1 MPLMAMMVMVM
12 MAMAMISTWCK
23 LEPRDPWVLPRA
35 LFRVLLGPADW
46 NSRICLEMIIVIS
59 VTIVTITLIRT
70 LLGSA
75 IPFPYLEYSLS
86 SKIFFS
92 PPPALQ

>member
-12 MAMAMISTWCK
+12 EMMAMISTWCK

-59 VTIVTITLIRT
+59 VTIVTIVTIAIIRT
-70 LLGSA
+70 LLGSVVA
-75 IPFPYLEYSLS
+75 SNPLHLP
-86 SKIFFS
+86 
-92 PPPALQ
+92 

>member
-12 MAMAMISTWCK
+12 EMMAMISTWCK

-46 NSRICLEMIIVIS
+46 NSRICLEMTIVIS
-59 VTIVTITLIRT
+59 VTIVTIVTTITIIRT
-70 LLGSA
+70 LLGSVVA
-75 IPFPYLEYSLS
+75 SHPLPL
-86 SKIFFS
+86 
-92 PPPALQ
+92 P

>member
-12 MAMAMISTWCK
+12 EMMAMISTWCK

-46 NSRICLEMIIVIS
+46 NSRICLEMINVIS
-59 VTIVTITLIRT
+59 VTIITIVTIVTITIIRT
-70 LLGSA
+70 LLGSVVA
-75 IPFPYLEYSLS
+75 SHPLPL
-86 SKIFFS
+86 
-92 PPPALQ
+92 P

>member
-1 MPLMAMMVMVM
+1 MAMMVMVM
-12 MAMAMISTWCK
+12 EMMAMISTWCK

-59 VTIVTITLIRT
+59 VTIVTIVTITIIRT
-70 LLGSA
+70 LLGSVVA
-75 IPFPYLEYSLS
+75 SHPLPL
-86 SKIFFS
+86 
-92 PPPALQ
+92 P